1 MPIERIADFELD
13 RDARQLRLGGEEIS
27 LQPKVFDLLCHL
39 VAHQDRVVDKE
50 ELLEKFWP
58 GVIVT
63 EASLQR
69 AISLARSAL
78 RAGGMENSIRTY
90 SRRGYRFVLP
100 EQAQSLPGV
109 SDKRGDLLVQAYAR
123 VDQRHWLDAKNFF
136 EQADAEQTLSI
147 QDLEQWALAAQCA
160 GRLMDAID
168 PLERAAAAYSTLH
181 DPEAAARANLLLA
194 RIQLEAQETAIA
206 RGCLARA
213 ESLLHNLSPCEQHG
227 HLEWVTARYYCYVGD
242 MQATLKHAEA
252 AIRIG
257 QQLGDSDLVTIGTLY
272 YGIAIQATGETQRGL
287 QKQDEAAA
295 AVLAGDVSPLIGG
308 IVYCGLI
315 AGCCNTGDWPR
326 AGQWTTSFRRWCNRM
341 QLSTF
346 TGSCILH
353 RAEVYAA
360 CGDIHSARQELENGA
375 ESLKRSAPWA
385 IGDAY
390 RVMGDIHLLRGE
402 FSESEQA
409 YRQAYEHGWDPYP
422 GYALLQFYRGQADA
436 ALRGLQR
443 ACEVTH
449 WVAGERRGHYLAY
462 LAIIAAQCGKRELAQ
477 QALDELDGNPGMWE
491 VGSVNAFVHRARG
504 ELALANND
512 TEAAIRHFKLAM
524 AKLKN
529 LELPIE
535 AAITRMGL
543 ARALLL
549 NGDREGAEMELRA
562 ARRVFAESQAHFYA
576 QKSEELLG
584 TN

>member
-1 MPIERIADFELD
+1 MPIEKIADFELD
-13 RDARQLRLGGEEIS
+13 TDARQLRLGGEEIS
-27 LQPKVFDLLCHL
+27 MQPKVFDLLCHL
-39 VAHQDRVVDKE
+39 VAHQDRVVDKD

-63 EASLQR
+63 DASLQR

-78 RAGGMENSIRTY
+78 RTGGLENSIRTY
-90 SRRGYRFVLP
+90 SRRGYRFVPP
-100 EQAQSLPGV
+100 EQVPSLPGV
-109 SDKRGDLLVQAYAR
+109 TEQRGDRLARAYSLVDTHRWFEAIQC
-123 VDQRHWLDAKNFF
+123 F
-136 EQADAEQTLSI
+136 EQADGEQTLSI
-147 QDLEQWALAAQCA
+147 GDLEQWAFAAQCA

-168 PLERAAAAYSTLH
+168 PLERAAAAYSALNE
-181 DPEAAARANLLLA
+181 PEAAARANLLLA

-213 ESLLHNLSPCEQHG
+213 ESLLQNRPLCEQHG
-227 HLEWVTARYYCYVGD
+227 HLEWVTARYCCYVGD
-242 MQATLKHAEA
+242 LQATLKHAEA
-252 AIRIG
+252 AIKIG
-257 QQLGDSDLVTIGTLY
+257 RQLDDSDLLTIGTLY

-346 TGSCILH
+346 AGSCILH

-360 CGDIHSARQELENGA
+360 CGDIHSARKELDDGA

-443 ACEVTH
+443 ACEATH

-462 LAIIAAQCGKRELAQ
+462 LVIIAALSGELELAQ
-477 QALDELDGNPGMWE
+477 KTLLELDNNPGMWE
-491 VGSVNAFVHRARG
+491 AGSVNAFVLRARG
-504 ELALANND
+504 ELSLANGE
-512 TEAAIRHFKLAM
+512 TEAAIQQFKEAM
-524 AKLKN
+524 EKLKQ

-535 AAITRMGL
+535 AAITRMSL
-543 ARALLL
+543 ARALLQ
-549 NGDREGAEMELRA
+549 NHDREGAEMELNA
-562 ARRVFAESQAHFYA
+562 ARRVFAESQAYFYA
-576 QKSEELLG
+576 QRCEELL
-584 TN
+584 